1 MVEFRG
7 IKLNYV
13 EAKREKDT
21 AVSGLNI
28 NINIDDIK
36 ALNDDFAVDFTYTVN
51 YMENVGY
58 LKMGG
63 TVYAKDTVAG
73 AKKIEES
80 WRMEKKIDPAI
91 AQPLLN
97 LINFSS
103 GVNGVFVARAINLA
117 PPLVPPMIE
126 VSTKGSAAA
135 TKGRA

>member
-1 MVEFRG
+1 MMVEFRG

-36 ALNDDFAVDFTYTVN
+36 AINDDFAVDFTYTVN
-51 YMENVGY
+51 YAENVGY

-117 PPLVPPMIE
+117 PPLVPPRIE
-126 VSTKGSAAA
+126 VSVKGGAAA
-135 TKGRA
+135 TKGR